1 MSLGIGINHART
13 VCTANGERY
22 REVTGG
28 SQVAAFTSPSATSH
42 RGGSLPVI
50 THSDPLAGS
59 AVHRLGMLT
68 IRTGEQQ
75 SSMTLGRGPRLCA
88 IG

>member
-1 MSLGIGINHART
+1 MSLGIGINHAGT
-13 VCTANGERY
+13 YAPQTANDIEKLQR
-22 REVTGG
+22 G